1 MRMRNGLEKDSR
13 TYRTLDAYISAW
25 LILQGFTPTL
35 INEGPKIVFSFP
47 SSEKLF
53 ESISRFNNG
62 ATVEVAR
69 FVLTVK
75 NLKAQV
81 FSRKT

>member
-1 MRMRNGLEKDSR
+1 MRNELGKD
-13 TYRTLDAYISAW
+13 YRTLDVYTSAW
-25 LILQGFTPTL
+25 LILQGFSPIL
-35 INEGPKIVFSFP
+35 INEGSKIVFCFS

-53 ESISRFNNG
+53 EAITKFTNG
-62 ATVEVAR
+62 GTVEASK

-75 NLKAQV
+75 NLKAQI

>member
-1 MRMRNGLEKDSR
+1 MIMRNGSGKD
-13 TYRTLDAYISAW
+13 YRTLDVYTSAW

-35 INEGPKIVFSFP
+35 INEGQKIVFSFP
-47 SSEKLF
+47 SSKKLF
-53 ESISRFNNG
+53 DAISKFNDG

-75 NLKAQV
+75 NLKAQI

>member
-1 MRMRNGLEKDSR
+1 MKGNGTGND
-13 TYRTLDAYISAW
+13 YRTLDVYTSAW

-35 INEGPKIVFSFP
+35 INEGSKIVLSFP
-47 SSEKLF
+47 SSKKLF
-53 ESISRFNNG
+53 DAISNYNNG

-75 NLKAQV
+75 NLKTQI
-81 FSRKT
+81 FSRKM

>member
-1 MRMRNGLEKDSR
+1 MIMRNDLGKD
-13 TYRTLDAYISAW
+13 YRTLDVYTSAW

-35 INEGPKIVFSFP
+35 INEGSKIVFSFP
-47 SSEKLF
+47 SSRKLF
-53 ESISRFNNG
+53 NAISKFNDG
-62 ATVEVAR
+62 ATVEAAR

-75 NLKAQV
+75 NLKAQI

>member
-1 MRMRNGLEKDSR
+1 MKGNEARND
-13 TYRTLDAYISAW
+13 YRTLDVYIASW
-25 LILQGFTPTL
+25 LMLQGFRSIL
-35 INEGPKIVFSFP
+35 ENEGSKIVFSFP

-53 ESISRFNNG
+53 DSISKYNNG

-75 NLKAQV
+75 GLKAQI
-81 FSRKT
+81 FSRKK

>member
-1 MRMRNGLEKDSR
+1 MIMRNGSGND
-13 TYRTLDAYISAW
+13 YRTLDAYLSAW

-35 INEGPKIVFSFP
+35 INEGTKIVFSFLP
-47 SSEKLF
+47 SGKLF
-53 ESISRFNNG
+53 EAITNYNNG
-62 ATVEVAR
+62 AVVEAAR
-69 FVLTVK
+69 FVLTIK